1 MTHVFNANF
10 VWPLPFEAGKR
21 WNHKPLEWLMND
33 WTISSIL
40 SYQSGA
46 PLSILSGRGT
56 LNRTARSFKNTATTS
71 LTKQELDQIV
81 GFRMTGDGPF
91 FIGQNAISPRDNSG
105 VAADGEDPFP
115 GQIFFHPGP
124 GELGSLQQRMFSG
137 PNALGFDVAVDR
149 SIRFKETQSILF
161 GVKIS
166 NFLNHPSFF
175 AGSQAIGS
183 TQFGR
188 ISSVLV
194 GARVM
199 EFQLRYEF

>member
-1 MTHVFNANF
+1 M
-10 VWPLPFEAGKR
+10 PRRL
-21 WNHKPLEWLMND
+21 
-33 WTISSIL
+33 I

-71 LTKQELDQIV
+71 LTKNELDQIV
-81 GFRMTGDGPF
+81 GLRVTGDGPF
-91 FIGQNAISPRDNSG
+91 FIEQNAISARDNSG
-105 VAADGEDPFP
+105 VATDGEDPFP
-115 GQIFFHPGP
+115 GQVFFHPGP

-149 SIRFKETQSILF
+149 TIRIKEPQRILF

-175 AGSQAIGS
+175 VGSQAIGS

-188 ISSVLV
+188 IGSVLV

-199 EFQLRYEF
+199 EFWLRYEF